1 MKKFLLLVITLI
13 TISVLSYSQNPTQ
26 HIITYNDDNSISFT
40 FTEIKFSAE
49 EVEKLKEVF
58 IKVDELVQ
66 EETRSIKEAKITF
79 DDIPRVKITLYRF
92 GVNSFLKIENEVDTA
107 YLYIEE
113 GEKYINYLEKY
124 RTEHLK

>member
-13 TISVLSYSQNPTQ
+13 TISVFSYSQNSTQ
-26 HIITYNDDNSISFT
+26 YIITYNDDNSIS

-79 DDIPRVKITLYRF
+79 DDIPRFKITLYRF

>member
-13 TISVLSYSQNPTQ
+13 TISVFSYSQNSTQ
-26 HIITYNDDNSISFT
+26 YIITYNDDNSISFI
-40 FTEIKFSAE
+40 EIKFSAE

-79 DDIPRVKITLYRF
+79 DDIPRFKITLYRF